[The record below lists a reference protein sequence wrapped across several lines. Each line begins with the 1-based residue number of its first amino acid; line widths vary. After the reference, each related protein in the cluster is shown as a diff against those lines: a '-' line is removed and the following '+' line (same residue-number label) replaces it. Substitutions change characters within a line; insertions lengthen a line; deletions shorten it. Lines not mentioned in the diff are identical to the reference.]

1 MSKNNSKKDENVFKE
16 EELNPVLHENHKLP
30 TSRRDFLAHGFI
42 GLMTTTALPTFSTL
56 LLRSNSSYAQSVL
69 ECIPPSYT
77 LGLPYICV
85 DAAGGMNIAG
95 QNVIVGMKN
104 SDIQED
110 VGTDTSDYIRL
121 GITPAEHPKDEA
133 KVESKYKLK
142 FHRASGIL
150 DGMNTVLD
158 GQLVGGN
165 PISNCID
172 GLVFCTRTGD
182 DTATNPINTVYQANR
197 AGAGGKIVQLVG
209 NSNTD
214 TGARSSAPTSLIDL
228 KIRPTRITRNEDAAG
243 LLTLGTDL
251 MSNTYL
257 DKANTGAK
265 LEKFMSRIAR
275 MNKRKLDQIK
285 SLDAATQIK
294 EVLQCSTAN
303 AKQLFT
309 TFSSEALNPANDQL
323 VTDVY
328 AGASENEAALAKM
341 VIDQYAGAGTITIG
355 GADYHGS
362 MPAGSHAKDMQVGRA
377 IGRAILLASKK
388 SQNLAIHLYTDGGV
402 AGDSGGVSAG
412 VQTTN
417 SGIIEKVRW
426 TGDSGT
432 RSSAVLLFYVHNH
445 DGSEM
450 VVDDGN
456 GNGRRQV
463 GNFKKAGGVN
473 LDTVI
478 GDSTE
483 NLWKA
488 IMLNYL
494 AVQDKVSQFETIF
507 GAGSL
512 PPEWQT
518 LVRMKPVI
526 KA

>member
-1 MSKNNSKKDENVFKE
+1 MTEKYSEKKSVFIEKVE
-16 EELNPVLHENHKLP
+16 EPILHENHKLP
-30 TSRRDFLAHGFI
+30 RTRREFLAHGFI
-42 GLMTTTALPTFSTL
+42 GMATTTVLPTFTSL
-56 LLRSNSSYAQSVL
+56 LFRSNIANAQSVL
-69 ECIPPSYT
+69 ECIPPSYQ
-77 LGLPYICV
+77 LGLPYICI

-95 QNVIVGMKN
+95 QNAIVGMKK

-110 VGTDTSDYIRL
+110 VGSDASDYIRL
-121 GITPAEHPKDEA
+121 GISPAEHPKDES

-142 FHRASGIL
+142 FHRSSGIL
-150 DGMNTVLD
+150 EGMNSVLD
-158 GQLVGGN
+158 GQMVNGK
-165 PISNCID
+165 PISASID
-172 GLVFCTRTGD
+172 GLLFCTRTGD

-209 NSNTD
+209 NANTD
-214 TGARSSAPTSLIDL
+214 TGARSAAPSNVIDL
-228 KIRPTRITRNEDAAG
+228 KIRPTRITRNEDAQG

-251 MSNTYL
+251 MGTQYL

-265 LEKFMSRIAR
+265 LEKFMSRISK
-275 MNKRKLDQIK
+275 MNQRKLNQLKGLDSESQIK
-285 SLDAATQIK
+285 K
-294 EVLQCSTAN
+294 VLECSTES

-309 TFSSEALNPANDQL
+309 TFSAEALNPANDAS

-328 AGASENEAALAKM
+328 GGASQNEAALAKL

-355 GADYHGS
+355 GADYHGNT
-362 MPAGSHAKDMQVGRA
+362 PVGTHAKDRQVGSA
-377 IGRAILLASKK
+377 IGRAILLASRK

-402 AGDSGGVSAG
+402 AGDSGGVAMA
-412 VQTTN
+412 VQT
-417 SGIIEKVRW
+417 GAGMIEKVRW

-432 RSSAVLLFYVHNH
+432 RSSALMLFYVHDH
-445 DGSEM
+445 DGSSM
-450 VVDDGN
+450 VLEDSD
-456 GNGRRQV
+456 GNGRRQI

-494 AVQDKVSQFETIF
+494 AIQGKEGDFESIF
-507 GAGSL
+507 GSGSL
-512 PPEWQT
+512 PPEWAT

-526 KA
+526 SA

>member
-1 MSKNNSKKDENVFKE
+1 MSKKDSDDKKSVFKE
-16 EELNPVLHENHKLP
+16 ELTKPILHENHKLP
-30 TSRRDFLAHGFI
+30 STRRDFLAHGFV

-56 LLRSNSSYAQSVL
+56 LMNSNPAYANSIL
-69 ECIPPSYT
+69 NCIPPTYT

-104 SDIQED
+104 TDIQED
-110 VGTDTSDYIRL
+110 VGTDAADYIRL
-121 GITPAEHPKDEA
+121 GIAPAEHPKDA
-133 KVESKYKLK
+133 SKVESKYKLK

-150 DGMNTVLD
+150 DGMNSVLD
-158 GQLVGGN
+158 GELVNGN
-165 PISNCID
+165 PIANCID

-214 TGARSSAPTSLIDL
+214 TGARSAAPASLIDL

-251 MSNTYL
+251 MGAAYL

-265 LEKFMSRIAR
+265 LDKFMSRIAR

-285 SLDAATQIK
+285 NLEAATQIK
-294 EVLQCSTAN
+294 EVLQCSTES
-303 AKQLFT
+303 AKQLFA
-309 TFSSEALNPANDQL
+309 TFSAEALNPVNDPL
-323 VTDVY
+323 VTEVY
-328 AGASENEAALAKM
+328 AGTSENEAALAKM

-362 MPAGSHAKDMQVGRA
+362 MPMSSHGKDSQVGRA

-388 SQNLAIHLYTDGGV
+388 AQNLAIHLYTDGGV
-402 AGDSGGVSAG
+402 AGDSGGVTAP

-432 RSSAVLLFYVHNH
+432 RSAAVLLFYVHNH
-445 DGSEM
+445 DGSAM
-450 VVDDGN
+450 VVDDGS

-494 AVQDKVSQFETIF
+494 AVQDKVAQFEAIF
-507 GAGSL
+507 GAGTL
-512 PPEWQT
+512 PPDWQN
-518 LVRMKPVI
+518 LVRMKSVI
-526 KA
+526 KV